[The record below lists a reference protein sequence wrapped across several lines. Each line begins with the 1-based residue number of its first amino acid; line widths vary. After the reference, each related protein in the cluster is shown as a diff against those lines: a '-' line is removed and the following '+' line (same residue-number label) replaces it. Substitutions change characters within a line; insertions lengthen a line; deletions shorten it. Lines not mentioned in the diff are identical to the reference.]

1 MKNFAR
7 VLSAA
12 LMLTG
17 SLYPAASAQETTAE
31 GARKAEAPGVELI
44 LKRTG
49 ERVEQYLAGM
59 FSISFTEVFRREFL
73 KEDFTPKEKTK
84 EHVFDNVVLREVRGG
99 EKEEV
104 YGRAIRRLRTIDGK
118 KVKPS
123 KEKEEMD
130 KCGAPGASYVDPLT
144 FLLPTQRD
152 RLVFNYEGEEVLR
165 GRKTHRLGFVPR
177 VEAAILVAR
186 PHLLLYAWGKYKGTV
201 WIDSENFDVL
211 QTASRL
217 LEEFDF
223 ESPRL
228 FTAGF
233 ARFGPKRK
241 YRFERSEHT
250 MRFSR
255 VRFRSPEQ
263 ELLLP
268 EYSESLNVIRGG
280 REPRVRHTRTFED
293 YRRFVSDVKI
303 LEDDEP
309 EN

>member
-1 MKNFAR
+1 M
-7 VLSAA
+7 
-12 LMLTG
+12 
-17 SLYPAASAQETTAE
+17 
-31 GARKAEAPGVELI
+31 
-44 LKRTG
+44 
-49 ERVEQYLAGM
+49 
-59 FSISFTEVFRREFL
+59 
-73 KEDFTPKEKTK
+73 K
-84 EHVFDNVVLREVRGG
+84 EHVFDNVVLREQRGG
-99 EKEEV
+99 DEEDF
-104 YGRAIRRLRTIDGK
+104 YGRAVRRLRTVDGK

-123 KEKEEMD
+123 KQKDELD
-130 KCGAPGASYVDPLT
+130 KCGAPGSSYVDPLT
-144 FLLPTQRD
+144 FLLPKRRD
-152 RLVFNYEGEEVLR
+152 RLVFTYEGEEVLR
-165 GRKTHRLGFVPR
+165 GRKTHRLGYVPR
-177 VEAAILVAR
+177 EEQKPGTR
-186 PHLLLYAWGKYKGTV
+186 NEKGCLYAWGRYKGTV
-201 WIDSENFDVL
+201 WIDAENFDVL

-217 LEEFDF
+217 VEEFDF

-241 YRFERSEHT
+241 LRLERSEYT
-250 MRFSR
+250 TRFGR

-268 EYSESLNVIRGG
+268 ESSESLHVIRGG